1 MWDSWQFLVDL
12 GGPSPPQCTCPSL
25 LQQVVRQAGTAD
37 RLLSR
42 LLVNGEA
49 KVVTNEAIRVVARGQ
64 VDAVAVALADVP
76 LVPASLDD
84 VRVYVEVGE

>member
-1 MWDSWQFLVDL
+1 M
-12 GGPSPPQCTCPSL
+12 
-25 LQQVVRQAGTAD
+25 VRQTGTTD

-49 KVVTNEAIRVVARGQ
+49 KAVTNEAIRVVGRGQ

-84 VRVYVEVGE
+84 VRVYVEVGKESEHDEHVP